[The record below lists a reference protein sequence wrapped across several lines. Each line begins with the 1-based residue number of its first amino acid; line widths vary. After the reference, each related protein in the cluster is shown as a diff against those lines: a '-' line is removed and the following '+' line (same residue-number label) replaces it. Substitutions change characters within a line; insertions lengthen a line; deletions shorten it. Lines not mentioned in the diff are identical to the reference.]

1 MAAVNQVAGVG
12 PLGGANELGTL
23 LAEMIK
29 KMSDEDF
36 AERLKHSS
44 IKDLMAIINNPG
56 VPNDRKIAALAAL
69 QEAIPP
75 SKSSASNTIGGDDET
90 PEETLKALLEK
101 LKSKLANGGTIN
113 AADSAQ
119 ISAASQAVATP
130 QSTAST
136 AA

>member
-1 MAAVNQVAGVG
+1 MAAVNQVPGIS
-12 PLGGANELGTL
+12 PSGGANDLGAL

-44 IKDLMAIINNPG
+44 INDLMAIINNPG
-56 VPNDRKIAALAAL
+56 VPNDKKIAALAAL

-75 SKSSASNTIGGDDET
+75 SKSAASDTIGGDDET
-90 PEETLKALLEK
+90 PEEMLKALLEK
-101 LKSKLANGGTIN
+101 LKSKLADGGTMN

-119 ISAASQAVATP
+119 INAASQAVATS

-136 AA
+136 TA